1 MTGAFLREKQMEGLA
16 IGRAIVSGEC
26 FKCPYYK
33 RCSADET
40 FCPPADSWCMKKKKE
55 LLETQK

>member
-1 MTGAFLREKQMEGLA
+1 MTGAFLREKILEGLA
-16 IGRAIVSGEC
+16 IGWAVVSGEC
-26 FKCPYYK
+26 SKCPYYK
-33 RCSADET
+33 RCSADEA